1 MPDAVTNSGNQFVG
15 ILLAAGKGSRFD
27 PTGAK
32 NKLLQPLPSG
42 DIVVRAAATNLRAA
56 VPTVVAVVRPGT
68 NELASQLRSLGCEV
82 TECPTAG
89 QGMAESLVHALSVAR
104 DAAGWV
110 VALGDMPYVQP
121 ATITALI
128 GAIEAGADIAVP
140 TIQGQ
145 RGNPVAFSTR
155 HLARLLELQG
165 DQGARSLLKAF
176 PVVEVPVGDIGIV
189 RDIDAAADLA
199 RPV

>member
-1 MPDAVTNSGNQFVG
+1 MDKFVG
-15 ILLAAGKGSRFD
+15 ILLAAGKGTRFD

-32 NKLLQPLPSG
+32 NKLLQPLPAG
-42 DIVVRAAATNLRAA
+42 DIVVRAAAKNLRAA
-56 VPTVVAVVRPGT
+56 VPAVLAVVRPGT

-82 TECPTAG
+82 TECPTAEH
-89 QGMAESLVHALSVAR
+89 GMAESLVHALSRAR

-121 ATITALI
+121 ATIAALI
-128 GAIEAGADIAVP
+128 EAIGSGADIAVP
-140 TIQGQ
+140 IVQGQ
-145 RGNPVAFSTR
+145 RGNPVAFSPR
-155 HLARLLELQG
+155 HLPRLLQLRG

-176 PVVEVPVGDIGIV
+176 PVTEVAVEDAGIL

-199 RPV
+199 QSI